1 MVFFHK
7 KSRALIWGAVA
18 LALVGL
24 YLLCMTDDFGI
35 GKGDILV
42 LICSVLIFPP
52 YSGDRSFFAESGWC
66 ENGVHPV
73 LGLRGLFG
81 CSGIFDRDDPDQRTF
96 GSVGADPV
104 CGCAFLRCG
113 IYAPDHRTEK
123 YEPDRRVFDP
133 ESGILHFG
141 AGRLGDPRAETDR
154 AGNIGLCLDVRCDR
168 AGADAGKTARK
179 LTDTDMQ
186 GQTGIRE

>member
-18 LALVGL
+18 LALIGL

-42 LICSVLIFPP
+42 LICSVLFSLHILVI
-52 YSGDRSFFAESGWC
+52 DRFFAESGRC
-66 ENGVHPV
+66 ENGVYPV
-73 LGLRGLFG
+73 FGLRGLFG

-104 CGCAFLRCG
+104 CGRAFLRCG
-113 IYAPDHRTEK
+113 IYAPDHRAEK

-141 AGRLGDPRAETDR
+141 AGRLGDPRAEADR
-154 AGNIGLCLDVRCDR
+154 AGNGGMRLDVRCDR